1 MAFAT
6 VRKPAR
12 PARGFLLIEV
22 LVAILI
28 FSFAVL
34 GLIALLAS
42 SMQTS
47 IDGENR
53 ERAAILASQI
63 ANEMWY
69 MKTVNL
75 PAADVTNWQNTL
87 STTTNAQ
94 SGLPNGAGSVS
105 VNGNIAFV
113 QVTWTPPHGVP
124 HQYQTV
130 VQIP

>member
-1 MAFAT
+1 MAQAIA
-6 VRKPAR
+6 RKPAR

-75 PAADVTNWQNTL
+75 PAADVTQWKTNVATA
-87 STTTNAQ
+87 NAQ
-94 SGLPNGAGSVS
+94 SGLPSGVGSVS
-105 VNGNIAFV
+105 VNGNIAFI
-113 QVTWTPPHGVP
+113 QVTWKPRHGVQ

>member
-1 MAFAT
+1 MAHAIA
-6 VRKPAR
+6 RKPAR
-12 PARGFLLIEV
+12 SARGFLLIEV

-53 ERAAILASQI
+53 ERAAIFASQI

-75 PAADVTNWQNTL
+75 PAADVTNWQNTVAAF
-87 STTTNAQ
+87 NVQ
-94 SGLPNGAGSVS
+94 SGLPNGVGSVS
-105 VNGNIAFV
+105 VNGNIAFI
-113 QVTWTPPHGVP
+113 QVTWKPPHGVQ